1 METTLKNPSKY
12 LGNELEYL
20 KKVLEGES
28 WSATGG
34 SWTIGL
40 EQAFSKRI
48 GTRYGVAFNSG
59 TSTLHAALEA
69 LGVGAGDEVITPA
82 LTVIMDSTA
91 IFHANAV
98 PVYCDV
104 DEKTFNLDAKKLETL
119 ITPRTKAIIAVALYG
134 LSPDYDKILEI
145 SERHN
150 IPVIEDNAQAVLSF
164 YKGKMLGT
172 IGDISSF
179 SFENTKHISCGEG
192 GMILTDSEE
201 YAEKCRKL
209 GGHGFRNLRAEDG
222 RVRLNQDMFQNPD
235 YRRHDALGWNYRMPE
250 FTAAVA
256 YAQLERVEELVTMR
270 RKSAQIFMDAM
281 EGCGFLLPQTT
292 PEDCVNSY
300 YSLGVRYLG
309 KEMLGVSWQEFRK
322 EYVEMGGDGYYG
334 AWSVPYLE
342 PVISERTFAKRLP
355 AVYENVRYEEGL
367 CPTAEKI
374 QKQIMQIKTNYRDLE
389 LAKQKA
395 DVLRRLI
402 RKYQ

>member
-104 DEKTFNLDAKKLETL
+104 DGKTFNLDAKKLENL

-222 RVRLNQDMFQNPD
+222 RVRLNQDMFQDPD

-395 DVLRRLI
+395 DVLNRLI
-402 RKYQ
+402 RKYT

>member
-395 DVLRRLI
+395 DVLNRLI
-402 RKYQ
+402 RKYT

>member
-1 METTLKNPSKY
+1 MKEVSNPSKY

-48 GTRYGVAFNSG
+48 GTKYGVAFNSG

-69 LGVGAGDEVITPA
+69 VGVDPGDEVISPA

-91 IFHANAV
+91 TLHANAV

-104 DEKTFNLDAKKLETL
+104 DEQTFNLDPDKLEKL
-119 ITPRTKAIIAVALYG
+119 ITPKTKAIIAVALYG
-134 LSPDYDKILEI
+134 LSPDYDKILSI
-145 SERHN
+145 ANKYN
-150 IPVIEDNAQAVLSF
+150 IPVIEDNAQAVLSH
-164 YKGKMLGT
+164 YKGRMLGT
-172 IGDISSF
+172 IGAISSF

-192 GMILTDSEE
+192 GMILTDNEE

-209 GGHGFRNLRAEDG
+209 GGHGFKNLRAEDG
-222 RVRLNQDMFQNPD
+222 RVRLNQDMFQNPN
-235 YRRHDALGWNYRMPE
+235 YKRHDALGWNYRMPE

-256 YAQLERVEELVTMR
+256 YAQLERVDELVKLR
-270 RKSAQIFMDAM
+270 QESARIFINAIDD
-281 EGCGFLLPQTT
+281 CDFLVPQYV
-292 PEDCVNSY
+292 PEDYVNSY

-309 KEMLGVSWQEFRK
+309 EEKLGVSWQDFRK
-322 EYVEMGGDGYYG
+322 QYVEMGGDGYYG

-342 PVISERTFAKRLP
+342 PVIAERTFAKRLP
-355 AVYENVRYEEGL
+355 DVYENIKYEEGL
-367 CPTAEKI
+367 CPVAEKV

-395 DVLRRLI
+395 DVLNKLI
-402 RKYQ
+402 RKYN

>member
-1 METTLKNPSKY
+1 METMMKNPSKY
-12 LGNELEYL
+12 LGNELAYL
-20 KKVLEGES
+20 QKVLEGAS

-91 IFHANAV
+91 VFHANAI

-104 DEKTFNLDAKKLETL
+104 DEDTFNLDAEKLEPL

-134 LSPDYDKILEI
+134 LAPDYDRILEI
-145 SERHN
+145 SRRHN

-164 YKGKMLGT
+164 YKGKILGT
-172 IGDISSF
+172 IGDIASF

-192 GMILTDSEE
+192 GMILTDNEE
-201 YAEKCRKL
+201 YAEHCRKL
-209 GGHGFRNLRAEDG
+209 GGHGFKNLRADDG
-222 RVRLNQDMFQNPD
+222 RVRLNQDMFQNPA
-235 YRRHDALGWNYRMPE
+235 YKRHDTLGWNYRMPE

-256 YAQLERVEELVTMR
+256 YAQLERVDELVRMR
-270 RKSAQIFMDAM
+270 QESAEIFIEAM
-281 EGCGFLLPQTT
+281 EGCSFLVPQKT

-309 KEMLGVSWQEFRK
+309 EEKLGISWQDFRR

-342 PVISERTFAKRLP
+342 PVISERAFEKRLP
-355 AVYENVRYEEGL
+355 SVYENVRYGEGL
-367 CPTAEKI
+367 CPAAEKI

-389 LAKQKA
+389 LAKRKA
-395 DVLRRLI
+395 DVLFRLI
-402 RKYQ
+402 KRYE

>member
-145 SERHN
+145 SERHH

-395 DVLRRLI
+395 DVLNRLI
-402 RKYQ
+402 RKYT

>member
-134 LSPDYDKILEI
+134 LSPDYEKILEI
-145 SERHN
+145 SERHH

-395 DVLRRLI
+395 DVLHRLI

>member
-1 METTLKNPSKY
+1 METMIKNPSKY

-20 KKVLEGES
+20 RKVLEGAS

-91 IFHANAV
+91 VFHANAI

-104 DEKTFNLDAKKLETL
+104 DENTFNLDAEKLEAL

-145 SERHN
+145 SRRYN

-172 IGDISSF
+172 IGDIASF

-192 GMILTDSEE
+192 GMILTDNEE
-201 YAEKCRKL
+201 YAESCRKL
-209 GGHGFRNLRAEDG
+209 GGHGFKNLRAEDG
-222 RVRLNQDMFQNPD
+222 RVRLNQEMFQNPD
-235 YRRHDALGWNYRMPE
+235 YKRHDVLGWNYRMPE

-256 YAQLERVEELVTMR
+256 YAQLERVDELVRMR
-270 RKSAQIFMDAM
+270 QESARIFVEAM
-281 EGCGFLLPQTT
+281 EGCNFLIPQKTQ
-292 PEDCVNSY
+292 EDCVNSY

-309 KEMLGVSWQEFRK
+309 EEQLGISWQDFRK

-342 PVISERTFAKRLP
+342 PVISERTFEKRLP
-355 AVYENVRYEEGL
+355 SVYENVKYGEGL
-367 CPTAEKI
+367 CPVAEKI

-395 DVLRRLI
+395 DVLYRMMK
-402 RKYQ
+402 KYK

>member
-69 LGVGAGDEVITPA
+69 LGVGAGDEVITPT

-222 RVRLNQDMFQNPD
+222 RVRLNQDMFQDPD

-395 DVLRRLI
+395 DVLHRLI